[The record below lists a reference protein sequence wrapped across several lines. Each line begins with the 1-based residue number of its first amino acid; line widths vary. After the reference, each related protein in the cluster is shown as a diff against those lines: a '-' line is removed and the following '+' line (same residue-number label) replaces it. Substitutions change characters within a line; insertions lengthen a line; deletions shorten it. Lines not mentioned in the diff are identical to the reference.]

1 MYPFLDDGLTLG
13 GVMSFRRVATA
24 AIALVVPA
32 VLVVGGA
39 VPRSATRAAAA
50 TTCGAS
56 AMFVVAHE
64 DDTLLFQSPSILQ
77 DIQSNRCVQ
86 TVFLTAGDDGD
97 TQSYWATREQ
107 GAEDGY
113 AAMAGVASSWTT
125 STITVNGHPM
135 VQDTLNG
142 QPNVTLVFMRLP
154 DGGYPDGDGTALY
167 GYQSLKKLW
176 QGTISSIEAVDG
188 STSYTRSDLI
198 TTLGALMTSYAPRWI
213 STQDYVGT
221 FGDGDHPD
229 HYATADFAEAAHQLY
244 TAPHDFIGFV
254 GYNSQDMSPNVTGVL
269 LTEKQQ
275 DFYTY
280 GADDSLECY
289 NAATCA
295 AKPESSWLQRQYTV
309 GSEPVGVVADA
320 GNIQTVASASAV
332 TLDGSL
338 SSTATGTLSYAWTQ
352 TSGPAVT
359 LAGASTVNPTFTAP
373 NTSGTLTF
381 SLVVTANSV
390 TSAADQ
396 VSVVVTGGAA
406 TVPGVPTG
414 VVATAGNAS
423 AVVSWVAPVS
433 NGGSAITGYTVTSN
447 PGAVSVSTTGVTST
461 SASVSGLTNGT
472 AYTFTV
478 TASNGVGTGMPSVAS
493 VAVTPSAGGGSSGSI
508 VADGQVVAGA
518 VGSALSVS
526 TPGLSTTQA
535 GDLLVA
541 LVNVNPTAGGTQVD
555 TVSGGGLAWTLVKKA
570 STTEGDDEVWTARAV
585 GTLSGVVV
593 TATGALATDGTQLTV
608 LALAGAAGVGAS
620 TAASGTA
627 GGAAATVTT
636 TAAGSWVVGVGNDW
650 WSGTARTVASGQ
662 TVVHEV
668 SDRAGGN
675 DYWVQKTSAAVAASG
690 TAVTLSDP
698 APAGDVWN
706 LVAVEI
712 QATPAG

>member
-244 TAPHDFIGFV
+244 TAPHDFIGYE
-254 GYNSQDMSPNVTGVL
+254 GYNTQTLAANVTGVL
-269 LTEKQQ
+269 LTQKQNS
-275 DFYTY
+275 FYSY
-280 GADDSLECY
+280 GADDSMECY

-320 GNIQTVASASAV
+320 GNIQTAAAASTV

-338 SSTATGTLSYAWTQ
+338 SSTATSMLSYAWTQ
-352 TSGPAVT
+352 ISGPAVT
-359 LAGASTVNPTFTAP
+359 LANPNSVNPTFTAP
-373 NTSGTLTF
+373 NAATTLVFSLIVTAGSVSSAADQVTVNVSAPVTTPTDTNVALLATATASSSDTADQQTPNKAIDGVIDGYPGDYTKEWATAGGKAGSWLLLSWAQSYTLDHVVLYDRPNLNDQVTSGTLTF
-381 SLVVTANSV
+381 SDGS
-390 TSAADQ
+390 
-396 VSVVVTGGAA
+396 
-406 TVPGVPTG
+406 TVAVGSLP
-414 VVATAGNAS
+414 NA
-423 AVVSWVAPVS
+423 
-433 NGGSAITGYTVTSN
+433 
-447 PGAVSVSTTGVTST
+447 
-461 SASVSGLTNGT
+461 GT
-472 AYTFTV
+472 AFTV
-478 TASNGVGTGMPSVAS
+478 TFPAHVTTSVKL
-493 VAVTPSAGGGSSGSI
+493 T
-508 VADGQVVAGA
+508 VV
-518 VGSALSVS
+518 
-526 TPGLSTTQA
+526 
-535 GDLLVA
+535 
-541 LVNVNPTAGGTQVD
+541 
-555 TVSGGGLAWTLVKKA
+555 TVSGTTVNVGLSELQAW
-570 STTEGDDEVWTARAV
+570 G
-585 GTLSGVVV
+585 
-593 TATGALATDGTQLTV
+593 
-608 LALAGAAGVGAS
+608 
-620 TAASGTA
+620 
-627 GGAAATVTT
+627 
-636 TAAGSWVVGVGNDW
+636 
-650 WSGTARTVASGQ
+650 
-662 TVVHEV
+662 
-668 SDRAGGN
+668 
-675 DYWVQKTSAAVAASG
+675 Y
-690 TAVTLSDP
+690 
-698 APAGDVWN
+698 
-706 LVAVEI
+706 
-712 QATPAG
+712 